1 MDDLSKLVEIIKSS
15 GRRVYVVERE
25 LNLSRLGEK
34 NTVYILE
41 LPTGSNAAG
50 GRGGGFGERRITKV
64 YHFECGEGL
73 CRKVGEVE
81 DDERLDA
88 LDLPYHATAMPIIDS
103 EGKEKLVSGVIDASF
118 VGSYRETLG

>member
-50 GRGGGFGERRITKV
+50 GRGGGFGERRITRV

>member
-1 MDDLSKLVEIIKSS
+1 MDDLSKLLEILNSS
-15 GRRVYVVERE
+15 GRRVYVAERE
-25 LNLSRLGEK
+25 VDLSRLGER
-34 NTVYILE
+34 NTIYVLE

-50 GRGGGFGERRITKV
+50 GRGGGFGERRITRV

-73 CRKVGEVE
+73 CRKVGEEE
-81 DDERLDA
+81 DDERLDT

-118 VGSYRETLG
+118 VSSYRERLG